1 MGYIFSPK
9 GTVFID
15 IYYDFRRFSLIH
27 YFILFSY
34 TSDTG
39 HINYNQLRLIRN

>member
-1 MGYIFSPK
+1 MPALDLVEIMGYIFSPK

-15 IYYDFRRFSLIH
+15 IYYDFPRFSLVH

-34 TSDTG
+34 V
-39 HINYNQLRLIRN
+39 